1 MTQFKALSFR
11 QPWAELILQGR
22 KTMDLR
28 TYNTHQRGRILIHA
42 AQTVEHDVCR
52 LHDIDP
58 ATVAAGGFV
67 GSVMVVDVV
76 PLTEEHYAAARDQ
89 HLGGRHFQS
98 GMFGWILADPVRLP
112 QLIPAVGRTNLFTVD
127 VEIGDWRLEGG
138 DEAPAMQGAA
148 GHGAPKPARSSYR
161 AVLEG
166 TTPQRPFALEVQ
178 PATTGSTD
186 YTLTLRQ
193 RVVERPQADPHL
205 LTVVTLGGDNLRA
218 VADQVLEALRRAD
231 YKVTDLTPARR
242 KPFFLPEE
250 TGVRLGLV
258 FLAVRPLTKHGRV
271 EAISQGIRPMPSEE
285 AYYWYSK
292 CTAADTAE
300 RAQKALRILL
310 AEE

>member
-1 MTQFKALSFR
+1 MTAIKALSFR

-28 TYNTHQRGRILIHA
+28 TYNTHHRGRILIHA
-42 AQTVEHDVCR
+42 AQTVESDACR
-52 LHDIDP
+52 LHGMDP
-58 ATVAAGGFV
+58 STMAAGTFV
-67 GSVMVVDVV
+67 GSVTVVDVV
-76 PLTEEHYAAARDQ
+76 PLTEERYAATCDQ
-89 HLGGRHFQS
+89 HLAGRHFQP
-98 GMFGWILADPVRLP
+98 GMYGWILADPVRLP
-112 QLIPAVGRTNLFTVD
+112 QPIPAPGRTNLFTVD
-127 VEIGDWRLEGG
+127 VEIDEGRG
-138 DEAPAMQGAA
+138 ARGEGASTVQGAPEHSA
-148 GHGAPKPARSSYR
+148 AKRTRSSYR

-166 TTPQRPFALEVQ
+166 TTPERPFALEVQ
-178 PATTGSTD
+178 PVTSGSTD

-258 FLAVRPLTKHGRV
+258 FLAVRPLTKQGRV
-271 EAISQGIRPMPSEE
+271 EAISQGIRHMPSEE

-310 AEE
+310 AKS

>member
-1 MTQFKALSFR
+1 MTPIKALSFR

-28 TYNTHQRGRILIHA
+28 TYNTRHRGRILIHA
-42 AQTVEHDVCR
+42 AQTVESEACR
-52 LHDIDP
+52 SHDIDP
-58 ATVAAGGFV
+58 SAVTAGAFV
-67 GSVMVVDVV
+67 GSVTVVDVV
-76 PLTEEHYAAARDQ
+76 PLTEELYAATRDQ
-89 HLGGRHFQS
+89 HLGGRHFQP
-98 GMFGWILADPVRLP
+98 GMFGWVLADPMRLP
-112 QLIPAVGRTNLFTVD
+112 QPIPAPGRTNLFTVD
-127 VEIGDWRLEGG
+127 VEIGDWRLARGE
-138 DEAPAMQGAA
+138 DAPAAQGAP

-166 TTPQRPFALEVQ
+166 TTPERPFALEVQ
-178 PATTGSTD
+178 LATGASTD

-258 FLAVRPLTKHGRV
+258 FLAVRPLTKQGRV
-271 EAISQGIRPMPSEE
+271 EAISQGIRHMPSEE

-310 AEE
+310 AE

>member
-1 MTQFKALSFR
+1 
-11 QPWAELILQGR
+11 W
-22 KTMDLR
+22 
-28 TYNTHQRGRILIHA
+28 
-42 AQTVEHDVCR
+42 V
-52 LHDIDP
+52 
-58 ATVAAGGFV
+58 
-67 GSVMVVDVV
+67 
-76 PLTEEHYAAARDQ
+76 
-89 HLGGRHFQS
+89 
-98 GMFGWILADPVRLP
+98 LADPVRLP
-112 QLIPAVGRTNLFTVD
+112 QPIPAVGRTNLFTVD
-127 VEIGDWRLEGG
+127 VEIGDWRGARGEVV
-138 DEAPAMQGAA
+138 PTVQGAA

-166 TTPQRPFALEVQ
+166 TTPERPFALEVQ
-178 PATTGSTD
+178 PVTGGSTD

-231 YKVTDLTPARR
+231 YKVTDLTPSRR

-271 EAISQGIRPMPSEE
+271 EAISQGIRHMPSEE